1 MTNKNQIF
9 KFHNRYIYNRLIQL
23 PPTTCTTS
31 KFVSP
36 RPDTSKSTTRLP
48 PSKCYSKRYS
58 NNIRFKSITN
68 VSSPKKDALWVPAT
82 DLISILKVLLRRLT
96 VMIIIILIIWK
107 KECIYSTTNKCLR
120 PTLSKKPKN
129 NLSNNKA
136 KLFST
141 RDVNTVKD
149 YDRIST
155 NWSHW
160 QKNSVTS
167 KLYKFLPTSLS

>member
-23 PPTTCTTS
+23 PSITCTTS
-31 KFVSP
+31 KFVSL
-36 RPDTSKSTTRLP
+36 RPVTFKSMTRLL
-48 PSKCYSKRYS
+48 PSKCCNRRYS
-58 NNIRFKSITN
+58 NSIKFKSIIN

-96 VMIIIILIIWK
+96 VMIIITLIIWK

-149 YDRIST
+149 YDRIFI
-155 NWSHW
+155 NWSR
-160 QKNSVTS
+160 
-167 KLYKFLPTSLS
+167 